1 MRSDDERKH
10 HTAYRSHGQVEEED
24 APLGGT
30 TVDGRGA
37 LIRRVLQG
45 RWLLEARAVGYS
57 RDSLHCSRGAVHREG
72 IGSRCLTISSQRW
85 SHRQRASMPSS
96 HGAHKSTQMLG
107 MAAGAWRAIETLS
120 AAAKGR

>member
-10 HTAYRSHGQVEEED
+10 HTAYRSHGQVDEED

-72 IGSRCLTISSQRW
+72 IGSPLPDNLVAAMESS
-85 SHRQRASMPSS
+85 S
-96 HGAHKSTQMLG
+96 
-107 MAAGAWRAIETLS
+107 AGIDAIVPWRA
-120 AAAKGR
+120 